1 MALNRLNATLFR
13 TVVAPEYAAKTD
25 DELEPFAAEA
35 ELEIAPSKWG
45 KFEPR
50 ALALMTAHL
59 LKMGDISAAKATQ
72 SSGSRIKK
80 TKVGDLSREYQMS
93 GKNDDSLDLTTYGEE
108 LKRLRKR
115 ILKGPIFVG
124 C

>member
-1 MALNRLNATLFR
+1 MALNRLDRSLFD

-25 DELEPFAAEA
+25 EQIEPFADEA
-35 ELEIAPSKWG
+35 ELEVAPSKWG

-50 ALALMTAHL
+50 GLALMTAHL
-59 LKMGDISAAKATQ
+59 MKMADISTAKASQ

-80 TKVGDLSREYQMS
+80 VKVGDLAREYQDAKK
-93 GKNDDSLDLTTYGEE
+93 GDDTLDLTTYGEE
-108 LKRLRKR
+108 FKRLRKR
-115 ILKGPIFVG
+115 ILKGPIFIG